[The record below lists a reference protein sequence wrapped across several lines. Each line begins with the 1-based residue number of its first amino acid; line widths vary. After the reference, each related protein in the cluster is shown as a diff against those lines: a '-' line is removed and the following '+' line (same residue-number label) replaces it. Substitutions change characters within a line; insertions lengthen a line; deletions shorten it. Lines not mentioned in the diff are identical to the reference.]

1 MLRVFVEVQDWWL
14 FDGGVGLLKSLDIQ
28 INTETEVFPVF
39 HWYVFLIFLGS
50 SYTCVR
56 RCSFGCLRIEV
67 GWVVLWWNL
76 DFGDFDLS
84 KGILGGFKDFVCD
97 QP

>member
-1 MLRVFVEVQDWWL
+1 M
-14 FDGGVGLLKSLDIQ
+14 
-28 INTETEVFPVF
+28 
-39 HWYVFLIFLGS
+39 
-50 SYTCVR
+50 
-56 RCSFGCLRIEV
+56 